1 MLARHVITVRR
12 AATQLI
18 DKLISYMAF
27 GQSGPMFSKNKVLQH
42 FCSCCSAPA
51 FMWCKIIM
59 MHVAKRDRGTKGFK
73 TTCASY
79 SMPPIYQLLFLF
91 FSSFVTVFHLPLT
104 CPLYS
109 FRPLLLCRCI
119 ILQDPS
125 TMTHSMRLPGT
136 SHVGL
141 PMAVM
146 KITNFVGLAFG
157 VAGLRRSW
165 FLYFVR

>member
-1 MLARHVITVRR
+1 MLAWHVITVRH

-27 GQSGPMFSKNKVLQH
+27 GQSGPMFSKNKRCSNTLLTL
-42 FCSCCSAPA
+42 FCTC
-51 FMWCKIIM
+51 F
-59 MHVAKRDRGTKGFK
+59 HVMQKYHDACREKRPGTKGFEP
-73 TTCASY
+73 TCASY
-79 SMPPIYQLLFLF
+79 SVPPIYQLLFLF
-91 FSSFVTVFHLPLT
+91 FSFVTVFWLPPT

-109 FRPLLLCRCI
+109 FRPRLICGCI

-125 TMTHSMRLPGT
+125 TMTHSVLLPRT

-146 KITNFVGLAFG
+146 KIANFVGLASS
-157 VAGLRRSW
+157 VAGLGRSW
-165 FLYFVR
+165 FLYFLR